1 MPERQR
7 ERERERERNRKA
19 GKAKQSHYEKAGT
32 IAAVNQLLE
41 EEKEMLN
48 QWGGKAKLI
57 RLIFEKI
64 NNDEISA
71 PDVPSEKAVKHWI
84 KQFQENMKSTN

>member
-1 MPERQR
+1 
-7 ERERERERNRKA
+7 
-19 GKAKQSHYEKAGT
+19 
-32 IAAVNQLLE
+32 
-41 EEKEMLN
+41 MLN

-84 KQFQENMKSTN
+84 KTVSGKYEINKLILGKSTSCLLNSRPHGRLYFCLLSNQTERKAKAYE